1 MGDIW
6 SERTLLGLLL
16 VFVLLLRL
24 IRLVALVLAHLVQS
38 FVDGRGRVVIRARCD
53 NFSRRGYLW
62 GKRALSQFTLLLC
75 SFRLILPR

>member
-1 MGDIW
+1 MRDIG
-6 SERTLLGLLL
+6 SEGTLLGLLL

-53 NFSRRGYLW
+53 NFSRGGNLW
-62 GKRALSQFTLLLC
+62 GKRALS
-75 SFRLILPR
+75 